1 MAENVVESDLPSAKR
16 PKLSS
21 PALSVSANDST
32 GGPNQCLSTQSTAGM
47 MPTVNSPVNQPGM
60 GMNAGINAGMNPG
73 MLPAGNGQGMMQGQ
87 VMDGSVGAGRGCS
100 NMSSPNPGMGNAG
113 ILMAETSQQ
122 GSPQMGGQASPRGPQ
137 PGAMNKDA
145 DLGIARNNTEDH
157 EHKMEKP
164 GLGMDDGSNNQQ
176 AAATQSSKYARLLS
190 IQRCIQSLIHACR
203 CHNPNCSVP
212 SCQNMNRVVQHTKR
226 CKHKTNGRCPVCK
239 QVIALCFYHA
249 KHCQEIRC
257 IVPFCLNIKRKLRQQ
272 QLLRLLQQAQMLRR
286 RMKITAGG

>member
-87 VMDGSVGAGRGCS
+87 
-100 NMSSPNPGMGNAG
+100 
-113 ILMAETSQQ
+113 
-122 GSPQMGGQASPRGPQ
+122 
-137 PGAMNKDA
+137 DA

-212 SCQNMNRVVQHTKR
+212 SCQKMNRVVQHTKR